1 MSCAFNKSLIDIS
14 SLKNMCLQSSVTIIS
29 KGIIKLIQIP
39 RPNTIVGVP
48 TQDQYIS
55 KQKTYFLDSAFQRV
69 SRQLLKR
76 GVTQVE
82 GTTSG
87 RSHHRA
93 AAPGAQSVIAPKRS
107 APATS

>member
-1 MSCAFNKSLIDIS
+1 M
-14 SLKNMCLQSSVTIIS
+14 
-29 KGIIKLIQIP
+29 IKLIQIP
-39 RPNTIVGVP
+39 HPN